1 MGKARCLA
9 SIAISPIFIFLL
21 TPARALAQYSLGQIS
36 SVVSEACPA
45 VVGGDPAD
53 WVTQT
58 SGGTDVQ
65 TTCYHAE
72 ITCPETADM
81 GVTYGVAT
89 PAGASNGMIAFVP
102 SKFGTFTLP
111 GNFKGEI
118 PFDLY
123 HDNFQTVQFAFDS
136 QWQVSGTT
144 TGSIKVS
151 ACRVATVLQYLYANY
166 FLMNASNTATAGMC
180 AHSLSGG
187 AGGLAFAMTYY
198 GVGSFLDKAGFV
210 SGPQYGDLVEGCIPP
225 MHAPVDICPTA
236 DGVYAM
242 GCNSAAGTWT
252 DRPNYIEKT
261 ASNISVE
268 LANDPP
274 CSEKTHHYT
283 ESDRSILAAT
293 SVVDG
298 LPDASYTYPNTA
310 VSAYLCDDDSY
321 WTNPS
326 ETQAWYYF
334 SQFMPTSV
342 PATCN
347 YAGNNVP
354 TPNSC
359 LMVNRVFGCEQETAA
374 VGFVCNGS
382 TCPVCTAP
390 PNVTCTCGG
399 KTCSD
404 GGTPSFSMRVFAEAD
419 YTDVVNGCI
428 NRHGGA
434 GALRQPKR

>member
-310 VSAYLCDDDSY
+310 VSAYLCDLQLRGQQCTY
-321 WTNPS
+321 S
-326 ETQAWYYF
+326 ELLPDGEPRLR
-334 SQFMPTSV
+334 MR
-342 PATCN
+342 
-347 YAGNNVP
+347 AGNRCRRIRLQWIDLPSLHGSAQCHLHLRRKDMQRRRHAIVLDARLRRSRLHRRGQWLHQSARRSGCTEATEALSGERHFTRSGLRELRGFLCVP
-354 TPNSC
+354 
-359 LMVNRVFGCEQETAA
+359 
-374 VGFVCNGS
+374 
-382 TCPVCTAP
+382 
-390 PNVTCTCGG
+390 GG
-399 KTCSD
+399 YES
-404 GGTPSFSMRVFAEAD
+404 
-419 YTDVVNGCI
+419 
-428 NRHGGA
+428 
-434 GALRQPKR
+434 